1 MTRADGFTLIEVA
14 IVTVVLTLLLGGLL
28 IPLAAQVDQRRYA
41 ETRKSMD
48 EIKEALIGFAQTHG
62 RLPCPAPA
70 GGNGEALDPPDCD
83 ENFEGDLAWTT
94 LGVPQSDAWGR
105 RFHYRVTREVVKP
118 QPWAGLFTTPT
129 TLEVTAGSQPGD
141 PQLAQNAAAV
151 VLSYGKNG
159 LGTPGIPDPPDKTDE
174 QKNIDGDE
182 IFVYR
187 TTTAAATGCSDTA
200 AGMRCEFDDVV
211 VWISPFILFPR
222 MAQAGH
228 FLPN

>member
-1 MTRADGFTLIEVA
+1 MRGFTLIEVA
-14 IVTVVLTLLLGGLL
+14 IVTIVLTLLLGGLL

-70 GGNGEALDPPDCD
+70 GGNGEALDHLTDCD
-83 ENFEGDLAWTT
+83 GSFEGDLAWAT
-94 LGVPQSDAWGR
+94 LNAPQLDAWGR
-105 RFHYRVTREVVKP
+105 RFHYRVAPEVVKP
-118 QPWAGLFTTPT
+118 QPWADTFGT
-129 TLEVTAGSQPGD
+129 VTILKVNAGSQPGD

-159 LGTPGIPDPPDKTDE
+159 LGTPGIPQPPAETDE
-174 QKNIDGDE
+174 RENTDGDE
-182 IFVYR
+182 TFVHR
-187 TTTAAATGCSDTA
+187 TTTAVATGCSDTA
-200 AGMRCEFDDVV
+200 TGMRCEFDDVV
-211 VWISPFILFPR
+211 VWISPFVLFPR